1 MSLTDRDRK
10 IVFLLL
16 PVVVILAY
24 WFLLLSPKRHE
35 AKTLSTQVTTAEQ
48 SRDAAVAQAATLEQA
63 KSRFASEYAQMVKLG
78 KALPTNVD
86 MASLLVQLNQ
96 AAKGTHIEFGDIHVG
111 PRAVAPPLTPIT
123 LPKAKAQT
131 SFGQA
136 VQNANT
142 AQAAET
148 TAANQSNTAATA
160 AGATGAT
167 GATGPTGA
175 AGTTASTAPGLDEV
189 PLTFKFGGEFFDLAD
204 FFHHLKRFVRVA
216 NANINVQGRLIT
228 IDSLKFASTTYP
240 SLEADVT
247 ATVYLSPR
255 SGGTTAGATSSGPQG
270 AQSAAIAAVTTPTTT
285 GSNSGT
291 Q

>member
-10 IVFLLL
+10 IVMLLL

-35 AKTLSTQVTTAEQ
+35 AKTLETQVTTAQQ

-63 KSRFASEYAQMVKLG
+63 KSRFPTEYAQMVRLG

-86 MASLLVQLNQ
+86 MPSLLVQLSD

-111 PRAVAPPLTPIT
+111 PRAVAPALTPIA
-123 LPKAKAQT
+123 LPAAKAQT
-131 SFGQA
+131 AFGRA
-136 VQNANT
+136 VQNANA
-142 AQAAET
+142 AQASQTA
-148 TAANQSNTAATA
+148 AANQSNAAATA

-175 AGTTASTAPGLDEV
+175 AGTTTSTAPGLDEV

-204 FFHHLKRFVRVA
+204 FFHHLKRFVHLTNNR
-216 NANINVQGRLIT
+216 ISVQGRLLT
-228 IDSLKFASTTYP
+228 IDSLKFASTTFP

-255 SGGTTAGATSSGPQG
+255 NEGTTAGATSSGPQG
-270 AQSAAIAAVTTPTTT
+270 AQSAAIAAVATPTT
-285 GSNSGT
+285 SSGT

>member
-35 AKTLSTQVTTAEQ
+35 AKTLSTQVTAAEQ
-48 SRDAAVAQAATLEQA
+48 SRDAAVAQAAQLEQA

-96 AAKGTHIEFGDIHVG
+96 SAKGTHIEFGDIHVG
-111 PRAVAPPLTPIT
+111 PRAIAPPVTPIT
-123 LPKAKAQT
+123 LPNAKAQT

-142 AQAAET
+142 AQAAQT
-148 TAANQSNTAATA
+148 AAANQSNTAATA
-160 AGATGAT
+160 AGAYRRDRRDRPDGRRRDDCLH
-167 GATGPTGA
+167 GSGPGRGA
-175 AGTTASTAPGLDEV
+175 A
-189 PLTFKFGGEFFDLAD
+189 DLQ
-204 FFHHLKRFVRVA
+204 VR
-216 NANINVQGRLIT
+216 R
-228 IDSLKFASTTYP
+228 
-240 SLEADVT
+240 
-247 ATVYLSPR
+247 
-255 SGGTTAGATSSGPQG
+255 
-270 AQSAAIAAVTTPTTT
+270 
-285 GSNSGT
+285 
-291 Q
+291 